1 MDQKEIVKQ
10 MFQYHRTAFEN
21 AFAGLTMVQDQME
34 KTMEMFLKQA
44 AWLPP
49 EGKKVVEEYTKACKT
64 ARENFKKVVDEGY
77 KKVEGFLSGA
87 A

>member
-10 MFQYHRTAFEN
+10 MLQYHRTAFEN
-21 AFAGLTMVQDQME
+21 AFTGLTMVQDQME
-34 KTMEMFLKQA
+34 KTMEMFIKQA
-44 AWLPP
+44 AWLPA
-49 EGKKVVEEYTKACKT
+49 EGEKVVEEYTKACKT

-77 KKVEGFLSGA
+77 KKVEDFLSGA